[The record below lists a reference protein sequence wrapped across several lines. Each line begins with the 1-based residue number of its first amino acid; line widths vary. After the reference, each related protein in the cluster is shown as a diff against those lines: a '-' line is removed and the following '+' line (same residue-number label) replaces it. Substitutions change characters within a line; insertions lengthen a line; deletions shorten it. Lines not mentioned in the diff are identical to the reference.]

1 MLRVSVGSF
10 ALLAPVAQWIER
22 RPPEPKV
29 AGSNP
34 VRRAS
39 QLQTSTGRG
48 SIRTAS
54 HDAAMEEEPVKHR
67 RLGATLGA
75 IAMLVAACSGQ
86 GASPGAQQSAA
97 AGSQA
102 AESQAE
108 GSQAAASQAGEAPEE
123 LVIGF
128 VPSREAGAL
137 VEDIQPLADYLS
149 EELGVPVEGV
159 VSNDYTGLVTAME
172 TGQAHI
178 GALPPYGMLQAVT
191 RADAEIIL
199 QSERFGSG
207 TYHTQFFT
215 NDPDKYCEGEPE
227 ENTRMVDD
235 EEVTYLNCNG
245 TAREND
251 ETPEGPVGIE
261 ALANIDEGT
270 TVSFVEQTSSS
281 GYIFPATVLLTQGI
295 DPEADI
301 EPIFA
306 GSHDAS
312 VIAVCEGQAE
322 VGVSFDDARTE
333 AITDCDVANEV
344 VVFAY
349 GPEIPNDG
357 VAVAGSVPEDMRQ
370 DIRDALMAYAET
382 EEGAEVLES
391 IYNITAFTEPNLEA
405 LEIVQQAVDE
415 LGYGG

>member
-1 MLRVSVGSF
+1 MQQLRLVVVLMVVGC
-10 ALLAPVAQWIER
+10 LI
-22 RPPEPKV
+22 
-29 AGSNP
+29 
-34 VRRAS
+34 
-39 QLQTSTGRG
+39 
-48 SIRTAS
+48 
-54 HDAAMEEEPVKHR
+54 AACGGP
-67 RLGATLGA
+67 GATPQATGA
-75 IAMLVAACSGQ
+75 DG
-86 GASPGAQQSAA
+86 SPA
-97 AGSQA
+97 AGD
-102 AESQAE
+102 
-108 GSQAAASQAGEAPEE
+108 GGGVAPEE

-137 VEDIQPLADYLS
+137 VEDIQPLAEFLS
-149 EELGVPVEGV
+149 EELGMPVEGI

-172 TGQAHI
+172 TGQAHV
-178 GALPPYGMLQAVT
+178 GALPPYGMLQAIT

-215 NDPDKYCEGEPE
+215 NDPDKYCEEEPV
-227 ENTRMVDD
+227 ENTRIVED

-245 TAREND
+245 TDRGPED
-251 ETPEGPVGIE
+251 SPEGPIGLD
-261 ALANIDEGT
+261 ALSNLEPGT
-270 TVSFVEQTSSS
+270 TVAFVEQTSSS
-281 GYIFPATVLLTQGI
+281 GYIFPATVLLTQEI

-301 EPIFA
+301 EPVFA

-333 AITDCDVANEV
+333 AVTDCDVGSEV

-357 VAVAGSVPEDMRQ
+357 IAVAGSVPEDLRQ
-370 DIRDALMAYAET
+370 EIKDALLAYAET
-382 EEGAEVLES
+382 EDGQATLEQ
-391 IYNITAFTEPNLEA
+391 IYNINAFTEPNVEG

-415 LGYGG
+415 LDFEG

>member
-1 MLRVSVGSF
+1 MKHLR
-10 ALLAPVAQWIER
+10 LL
-22 RPPEPKV
+22 
-29 AGSNP
+29 
-34 VRRAS
+34 
-39 QLQTSTGRG
+39 
-48 SIRTAS
+48 TA
-54 HDAAMEEEPVKHR
+54 
-67 RLGATLGA
+67 
-75 IAMLVAACSGQ
+75 LVAMMIIVSACNSGQ
-86 GASPGAQQSAA
+86 GASASAEESEA
-97 AGSQA
+97 AGSQP

-108 GSQAAASQAGEAPEE
+108 ESQSAEMPDK

-149 EELGVPVEGV
+149 EQLGIPVEGV

-172 TGQAHI
+172 TGQAQI
-178 GALPPYGMLQAVT
+178 GALPPYGMVQAID
-191 RADAEIIL
+191 RADAEVIL

-215 NDPDKYCEGEPE
+215 NNPDKYCEDEPV

-235 EEVTYLNCNG
+235 QEVTYLNCNG
-245 TAREND
+245 TDRAND
-251 ETPEGPVGIE
+251 ETPEGPIGLD
-261 ALANIDEGT
+261 ALANIDAGT

-281 GYIFPATVLLTQGI
+281 GYIFPATVLLSQGI
-295 DPEADI
+295 DPESDI
-301 EPIFA
+301 EAVFA

-333 AITDCDVANEV
+333 ATTDCDVANNV

-357 VAVAGSVPEDMRQ
+357 IAVSGDVPAELREQ
-370 DIRDALMAYAET
+370 IKQALLDYADT
-382 EEGAEVLES
+382 EEGKATLEK
-391 IYNITAFTEPNLEA
+391 IYNITAFTEPNLDS
-405 LEIVQQAVDE
+405 LDIIRQAVEE
-415 LGYGG
+415 LGYGS